1 MLQITRYSVKVVE
14 KRRRREKITK
24 RFAFE
29 ANTRTLSGKL
39 HLPVKNLALNLMLT
53 IGPNLN
59 TNMMLFIFV
68 NIQNKIVL
76 TTFLESSRRISAQII
91 DHGGRDQK
99 SYIFTHAVINEHCI
113 DSYDDFEVV
122 LETPHLKEML
132 LKTC

>member
-1 MLQITRYSVKVVE
+1 ME

-29 ANTRTLSGKL
+29 ANTRTLNRKL
-39 HLPVKNLALNLMLT
+39 HLPVQNLALNLMLT

-59 TNMMLFIFV
+59 TNMLFVFV
-68 NIQNKIVL
+68 NVQNIIVL

-99 SYIFTHAVINEHCI
+99 FYIFTHAVINEHCI

-122 LETPHLKEML
+122 LETSHLKEML

>member
-1 MLQITRYSVKVVE
+1 ME

-29 ANTRTLSGKL
+29 ANTRTLNRKL
-39 HLPVKNLALNLMLT
+39 HLPFQNLALNLMLT

-59 TNMMLFIFV
+59 TNMLFVFV
-68 NIQNKIVL
+68 NVQNIIVL

-122 LETPHLKEML
+122 LETSHLKEML

>member
-1 MLQITRYSVKVVE
+1 ME

-29 ANTRTLSGKL
+29 ANTRTLNRKL
-39 HLPVKNLALNLMLT
+39 HLPVQNLALNLMLT

-59 TNMMLFIFV
+59 TNMLFVFV
-68 NIQNKIVL
+68 NVQNIIVL

>member
-1 MLQITRYSVKVVE
+1 ME

-29 ANTRTLSGKL
+29 ANTRTLNRKL
-39 HLPVKNLALNLMLT
+39 HLPFQNLALNLMLT

-59 TNMMLFIFV
+59 TNMLFVFV
-68 NIQNKIVL
+68 NVQNIIVL

>member
-1 MLQITRYSVKVVE
+1 
-14 KRRRREKITK
+14 
-24 RFAFE
+24 
-29 ANTRTLSGKL
+29 
-39 HLPVKNLALNLMLT
+39 MLT

-59 TNMMLFIFV
+59 TNMLFVFV
-68 NIQNKIVL
+68 NVQNIIVL

-122 LETPHLKEML
+122 LETSHLKEML

>member
-1 MLQITRYSVKVVE
+1 MVE

-29 ANTRTLSGKL
+29 ANTRTLNRKL
-39 HLPVKNLALNLMLT
+39 HLPVQNLALNLMLT

-59 TNMMLFIFV
+59 TNMLFVFV
-68 NIQNKIVL
+68 NVQNIIVL

-122 LETPHLKEML
+122 LETSHLKEML

>member
-1 MLQITRYSVKVVE
+1 ME

-29 ANTRTLSGKL
+29 ANTRTLNRKL
-39 HLPVKNLALNLMLT
+39 HLPVQNLALNLMLT

-59 TNMMLFIFV
+59 TNMLFVFV
-68 NIQNKIVL
+68 NVQNIIVL

-122 LETPHLKEML
+122 LETSHLKEML